1 MPNHNPLRKAQLNSG
16 YQMDLSNFDPSA
28 PSTEFGDILDEY
40 DTDKLMGEY
49 GEYFDEYDPSREAFA
64 QRGLALQEGDIGAS
78 FQQQQARFDREG
90 AAVDF
95 GQQQQLGEM
104 QRAESSFGL
113 AQQGLDLDEQQALGQ
128 QQFQRAQFGRQE
140 SALGRQMD
148 AVGMQQE
155 QALESGRSNLFD
167 AYEQQQENVGGGFA
181 GAGRRDAR
189 AQRALDAQSG
199 AFDSQLR
206 NVRDRTLGLQEGQQ
220 ELADRRSISES
231 EFGIDTTRR
240 GLQREAMGLDRQA
253 ELAGFSARDF
263 QRGQQRGE
271 LSDQRGFAEGAMQRD
286 LDRASLGF
294 EQDINGM
301 RQRFADQTRSSLL
314 GLMDSGAD
322 IDRFRSDFNE
332 PTGASGIGLTDFVSN
347 PNVSGAGF
355 QSEYLDERFGQTD
368 GGGVGTFDALSTDA
382 QNYMANREGYEQTQ
396 AGQQFYNDYD
406 AAQMRGY

>member
-16 YQMDLSNFDPSA
+16 FQMDLSNFDPSA
-28 PSTEFGDILDEY
+28 PSTEFSDILNEY
-40 DTDKLMGEY
+40 DTDRLMGEY

-64 QRGLALQEGDIGAS
+64 QRALALQEGDIGAG
-78 FQQQQARFDREG
+78 FQQQQARFDRES
-90 AAVDF
+90 AALDF

-113 AQQGLDLDEQQALGQ
+113 AQQGLDLDEQQALAQ

-148 AVGMQQE
+148 AIGMQEQ
-155 QALESGRSNLFD
+155 QALQSGRNQLFD
-167 AYEQQQENVGGGFA
+167 IYEQQQEDMGGGFA
-181 GAGRRDAR
+181 SAGRRDVR
-189 AQRALDAQSG
+189 AQRALDAQTG
-199 AFDSQLR
+199 AFDTQLR

-271 LSDQRGFAEGAMQRD
+271 LADQRGFAEGAMQRD
-286 LDRASLGF
+286 LDRAALGF
-294 EQDINGM
+294 EQDIFGM

-322 IDRFRSDFNE
+322 IDRFERGYTSGTNE
-332 PTGASGIGLTDFVSN
+332 FISN
-347 PNVSGAGF
+347 PSISNTSF
-355 QSEYLDERFGQTD
+355 QNPYMSERFGQTG

-382 QNYMANREGYEQTQ
+382 QDYMANRQGYGATQ
-396 AGQQFYNDYD
+396 AGQQFYNDYS
-406 AAQMRGY
+406 MRGR